1 MPTKRTRRARG
12 RRAEIPADLCSW
24 LADENP
30 NYTGHYFLT
39 NLELRAAWAQVGAEI
54 LETRAREQPGTRPH
68 HWWLFDAPRQP
79 AGNFPECYY
88 DGKLP
93 EPRHRLGGTGTPAHE
108 VLANVPNYS
117 FGIPTDWVSKW
128 QADYYNGRRRDIHGK
143 RIGTEYHEGHFAG
156 LPIDPSDPPTF
167 ESEASYL
174 QRLGLLLPGEF
185 ERLSE
190 DDFQPEAIEAEADP
204 EAA

>member
-79 AGNFPECYY
+79 AGNFPGCYY

-93 EPRHRLGGTGTPAHE
+93 EPRQRLGVVGTPSHE
-108 VLANVPNYS
+108 VLNYVPSYA
-117 FGIPTDWVSKW
+117 FGIPDSWVLQW
-128 QADYYNGRRRDIHGK
+128 DVDYYNGRSIDIHGK
-143 RIGTEYHEGHFAG
+143 PIGENYKEGDFSG
-156 LPIDPSDPPTF
+156 LAIDPEDAPQY
-167 ESEASYL
+167 ESQAAYL
-174 QRLGLLLPGEF
+174 QRLDLLRAGEL
-185 ERLSE
+185 ERLSPADFEPETIAAE
-190 DDFQPEAIEAEADP
+190 D
-204 EAA
+204 